1 MKRIIQGIGLISFIC
16 FSFMYTDKV
25 MEVIN
30 EKDSLMIEIVSKKDK
45 YKIDFV
51 EADIDKDTIIP
62 GINGKEVNIDD
73 SYQKMKE
80 IGIFREDLLI
90 YYTTYPKILLKN
102 NYDKYIISG
111 NNSKR
116 EVSLIFV
123 VNNNN
128 NIKELTD
135 IINKYNVDVN
145 LFVDY
150 DILNKN
156 NNIIHNNIELH
167 SYGSN
172 GVYTH
177 ENIMLSR
184 NIIKSKT
191 DNKTNYCLTLIK
203 NKDLLNTCSKEKL
216 FTIIP
221 TINSNNNPYNDVK
234 NSLKNGSIIKLELN
248 NQTIKE
254 LPSIIDFINSKG
266 IDIVYLSDLL
276 SEEL

>member
-1 MKRIIQGIGLISFIC
+1 MKRIIQGIGLISLIC

-30 EKDSLMIEIVSKKDK
+30 EKDSLMIEIVSNKDK

-90 YYTTYPKILLKN
+90 FYTTYPKILLKN

-116 EVSLIFV
+116 EVSLIFI
-123 VNNNN
+123 VNNDN
-128 NIKELTD
+128 NIKELID
-135 IINKYNVDVN
+135 IINKYNIDVN
-145 LFVDY
+145 FFIDY

-177 ENIMLSR
+177 ENIVLSR

-191 DNKTNYCLTLIK
+191 DNKTNSCLTLIK
-203 NKDLLNTCSKEKL
+203 NKDVLNTCSKEKL

-234 NSLKNGSIIKLELN
+234 NNLKNGSIIKLELN